1 MIRSLSIENFALID
15 STKIDF
21 TSGFTVITGETGSG
35 KSILLNA
42 LNLILGERANLSVIG
57 NRSDKSIVEAH
68 IDITGFTLKEFFD
81 KNELDYFDRTIV
93 RREIHKQG
101 RSRAFIND
109 TPVQLNVLRS
119 FASQLIHIHSQ
130 YNSLELKDPRF
141 QLRLLD
147 VLADL
152 GKDRAT
158 FNQDLEVYKE
168 KCRSLEETKQ
178 KSVKAADQFDYNN
191 FQLNQLKEL
200 DLIGTDYEKIQSDV
214 HKAQNV
220 DEIRHGFEQIKGAL
234 TVEDGILD
242 QLNHLKASIIKR
254 IEYEPLLNELYKRI
268 ESIIIELDDIEQ
280 TAVIASEKIDFDPK
294 EIDVLLQKLD
304 SFNRVLQKH
313 DRNTQNELIT
323 LMRELEKATL
333 NLSELDSFIER
344 EEKKLKIDQEK
355 LFISAK
361 ELHEK
366 RAKAIPEIEKKL
378 IESLKGLKLENTE
391 LVFSLSADKEK
402 LGSFGYSK
410 LEILFSPNVGIKPVP
425 IHLAASGGELS
436 RVMLALQDLLSSKIQ
451 LRTIL
456 FDEIDTGVS
465 GDVAQKMGT
474 TLSKMGTEMQVIA
487 ITHLPQVAA
496 KGGQHLKVLK
506 EVSGGITLSS
516 VIELN
521 ETERVEE
528 TARLMSGDKIN
539 KAALEN
545 AKALMQ

>member
-42 LNLILGERANLSVIG
+42 LNLILGERANISVIG
-57 NRSDKSIVEAH
+57 NKGDKSIVEAQ
-68 IDITGFTLKEFFD
+68 IDITDFTLKEFFD

-109 TPVQLNVLRS
+109 TPVQLNVLKS
-119 FASQLIHIHSQ
+119 FASKLIHIHSQ

-141 QLRLLD
+141 QLELLD

-152 GKDRAT
+152 GEDRVT
-158 FNQDLEVYKE
+158 YHQKLEGYKE
-168 KCRSLEETKQ
+168 EVRSLEESKLKRT
-178 KSVKAADQFDYNN
+178 KAADQFDYNN
-191 FQLNQLKEL
+191 FQLSQLKEM
-200 DLIGTDYEKIQSDV
+200 DLIGTDYEKIRSDV
-214 HKAQNV
+214 LKAQNV
-220 DEIRHGFEQIKGAL
+220 DEIRIGFEQIRGTL
-234 TVEDGILD
+234 SIEGGILD
-242 QLNHLKASIIKR
+242 QLNHVKASIIKR
-254 IEYEPLLNELYKRI
+254 IDYDPQLKDLYTRI

-280 TAVIASEKIDFDPK
+280 TAVIASEKIENDPR
-294 EIDVLLQKLD
+294 EIDALLQKLD
-304 SFNRVLQKH
+304 SFNRVLEKH
-313 DRNTQNELIT
+313 DRKTQSELIT
-323 LMRELEKATL
+323 LMHDLERTTL
-333 NLSELDSFIER
+333 NLSELDSFIEQ
-344 EEKKLKIDQEK
+344 EEKKLMLDQEQ
-355 LFISAK
+355 LFIMAK
-361 ELHEK
+361 RLHEK
-366 RAKAIPEIEKKL
+366 RVKAIPEIEKKL
-378 IESLKGLKLENTE
+378 IASLKGLKLENTE
-391 LVFSLSADKEK
+391 LIFSLSADKEK

-410 LEILFSPNVGIKPVP
+410 LEILFSPNVGIKAVP
-425 IHLAASGGELS
+425 IHMAASGGELS
-436 RVMLALQDLLSSKIQ
+436 RVMLSLQNLLSSKIQ

-465 GDVAQKMGT
+465 GDVAQKMGS
-474 TLSKMGTEMQVIA
+474 TLQQMGNEMQVIA

-506 EVSGGITLSS
+506 EVSDGTTLSS